1 MTKYLEAMA
10 MISLPEVQEMI
21 GLLAVVVQTELLTS
35 SQALIQRQ
43 QIVK

>member
-21 GLLAVVVQTELLTS
+21 SLLAVVVQTELLTS